1 MPTKASRTHTTT
13 SAMVVVASIRVFT
26 LLRMWKS
33 LRMFSSWLCVC
44 VCVSA
49 CLGESFH
56 FFLDFLFFFF
66 WRVRKRKC
74 ATAVFLRLR
83 AMDSGCS
90 LIPGCQ
96 LVQFSAVQPEF
107 DKPSSQQEPG
117 APRRVSPHSIIPIP
131 VGCLRST
138 PICTGL

>member
-66 WRVRKRKC
+66 L
-74 ATAVFLRLR
+74 AR
-83 AMDSGCS
+83 AETEMCNSS
-90 LIPGCQ
+90 FPPSPG
-96 LVQFSAVQPEF
+96 
-107 DKPSSQQEPG
+107 DG
-117 APRRVSPHSIIPIP
+117 
-131 VGCLRST
+131 
-138 PICTGL
+138 